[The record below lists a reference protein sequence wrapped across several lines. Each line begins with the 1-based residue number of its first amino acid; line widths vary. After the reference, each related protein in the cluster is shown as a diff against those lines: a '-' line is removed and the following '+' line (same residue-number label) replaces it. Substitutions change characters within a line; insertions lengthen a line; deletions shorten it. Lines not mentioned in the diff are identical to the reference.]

1 VLQKLERD
9 LVARKSLK
17 KKSSKAIEV
26 EHITNRDVIKATE
39 NCENEESGA
48 IYVVARVVES
58 RL

>member
-26 EHITNRDVIKATE
+26 EHITLI
-39 NCENEESGA
+39 
-48 IYVVARVVES
+48 VVAWCLPSHPLNLRNEARDNLGS
-58 RL
+58 S

>member
-1 VLQKLERD
+1 M
-9 LVARKSLK
+9 
-17 KKSSKAIEV
+17 

-58 RL
+58 SLRETNSSIEYTTVKESSILLHVYYT